1 MRLELFQDGRLIVSV
16 EPIGNVV
23 SGDFTFLPKRI
34 AKGCQL
40 NAESF
45 DDLFFE
51 CLKEVKTHE
60 SAYNKAE
67 EIHEQY
73 FGTSKYSCYE
83 SFASSKSQRL
93 KK

>member
-1 MRLELFQDGRLIVSV
+1 MKLELFQDGRLVVSV

-23 SGDFTFLPKRI
+23 SGDFTFLPKRLVVG
-34 AKGCQL
+34 AVL

-45 DDLFFE
+45 DNLFFE
-51 CLKEVKTHE
+51 CLKDQKTHE
-60 SAYNKAE
+60 QAYVKAE

-73 FGTSKYSCYE
+73 FGQTKYKSYE
-83 SFASSKSQRL
+83 SYANSKSQRL

>member
-1 MRLELFQDGRLIVSV
+1 MVSV
-16 EPIGNVV
+16 EPVGNVV

-34 AKGCQL
+34 AKGCTL
-40 NAESF
+40 SAESF

-51 CLKEVKTHE
+51 CLKEQRTHE
-60 SAYNKAE
+60 KAYHKAE
-67 EIHEQY
+67 EIHEHY
-73 FGTSKYSCYE
+73 FGTSKYSSYD

>member
-1 MRLELFQDGRLIVSV
+1 MYQDGRLVVSV

-23 SGDFTFLPKRI
+23 SGDFTFLPVRI
-34 AKGCQL
+34 AKGCTL
-40 NAESF
+40 KADSF

-51 CLKEVKTHE
+51 CLKQERTHE
-60 SAYNKAE
+60 KAYNKAE

-73 FGTSKYSCYE
+73 FGTCKYKNYE
-83 SFASSKSQRL
+83 SFQSSKSQRL

>member
-1 MRLELFQDGRLIVSV
+1 MKLELYQDGRLIVSV

-34 AKGCQL
+34 AKGCIL
-40 NAESF
+40 NADSF

-51 CLKEVKTHE
+51 CLKEQRTHE
-60 SAYNKAE
+60 KAYNKAE
-67 EIHEQY
+67 QIHEQY
-73 FGTSKYSCYE
+73 FGTSKYSNYE
-83 SFASSKSQRL
+83 SFASSKSQRM

>member
-1 MRLELFQDGRLIVSV
+1 MKLELYQDGRLVVSV

-23 SGDFTFLPKRI
+23 SGDFTFLPKQI

-51 CLKEVKTHE
+51 CLKEQRTHE
-60 SAYNKAE
+60 KAYYKAE

-73 FGTSKYSCYE
+73 FGTYKYSSYD

>member
-1 MRLELFQDGRLIVSV
+1 MKLELYQDGRLVVSV

-23 SGDFTFLPKRI
+23 SGDFTFLPKRLM
-34 AKGCQL
+34 KGCQL

-51 CLKEVKTHE
+51 CLKEQRTHE
-60 SAYNKAE
+60 KAYNKAE

-73 FGTSKYSCYE
+73 FGTSKYSSYD

>member
-1 MRLELFQDGRLIVSV
+1 LELYQDGRLIVSV

-23 SGDFTFLPKRI
+23 SGDFTFLPKKLM
-34 AKGCQL
+34 KGCQL
-40 NAESF
+40 NPQSF

-51 CLKEVKTHE
+51 CLKEQRTHE
-60 SAYNKAE
+60 KAYNRAE

-73 FGTSKYSCYE
+73 FGAPKYSGYD
-83 SFASSKSQRL
+83 SFKNAKSNRL